1 MGTGG
6 AKTMGMLANR
16 PVFQDPNE
24 SSAQREACAPMCGAV
39 RAIEGKQDSM
49 ARSFFGR
56 PDGAGS
62 RVWPAGKIVADQQD
76 QEQLRA
82 RIRELEALCT
92 DVLVAGVDI
101 GLPQH
106 LLNQLWGAVGR
117 GELPHAFHVDL
128 PPAPSRPAAVERA
141 DPEPAVTLMPTRT
154 SEPAAGVT
162 TRPPLEIP
170 DIPLTSNPLIA
181 PKDDARPKPPQAEL
195 KPLGVKKTVAV
206 VDDDPMMLDVLSRI
220 LQRENFNLLMASG
233 GPEIIEKL
241 SAHTG
246 DVDLL
251 VTDYAMPDMQ
261 GRELAEHVRLRFPAV
276 KVLYQT
282 GFSDML
288 FENRME
294 LEEGAAFLEKP
305 FTARGLREAARLV
318 LFGSINP

>member
-1 MGTGG
+1 MGT
-6 AKTMGMLANR
+6 LANW
-16 PVFQDPNE
+16 PVFKDFDDG
-24 SSAQREACAPMCGAV
+24 SAQGEACAPMCGPV
-39 RAIEGKQDSM
+39 RAIERKQDSM
-49 ARSFFGR
+49 AVSFFGG

-62 RVWPAGKIVADQQD
+62 RVWSSGKIVTDQED

-106 LLNQLWGAVGR
+106 LLNQLWGAVGH
-117 GELPHAFHVDL
+117 GELPHAFNVDL
-128 PPAPSRPAAVERA
+128 PPAPPRPAAAPVM
-141 DPEPAVTLMPTRT
+141 T
-154 SEPAAGVT
+154 EPAAALPAKASSSAADVAA
-162 TRPPLEIP
+162 RPPLEIP
-170 DIPLTSNPLIA
+170 DIPLTSNPLTA

-220 LQRENFNLLMASG
+220 LQRENFDLLMASG

-241 SAHTG
+241 SAHSG
-246 DVDLL
+246 DIDLL

-261 GRELAEHVRLRFPAV
+261 GRELAERVRQRFPAV

>member
-1 MGTGG
+1 M
-6 AKTMGMLANR
+6 
-16 PVFQDPNE
+16 
-24 SSAQREACAPMCGAV
+24 AV
-39 RAIEGKQDSM
+39 
-49 ARSFFGR
+49 SFFGG

-62 RVWPAGKIVADQQD
+62 RVWSSGKIMADQQD

-82 RIRELEALCT
+82 RIRELESLCT
-92 DVLVAGVDI
+92 DVLVAGVEI
-101 GLPQH
+101 GMPQH
-106 LLNQLWGAVGR
+106 LLNQLWGAVGH
-117 GELPHAFHVDL
+117 GELPHAFNVDL
-128 PPAPSRPAAVERA
+128 PPAPPRAITVEPSAQGQATVTVMPSKPA
-141 DPEPAVTLMPTRT
+141 DQPPAVQ
-154 SEPAAGVT
+154 A
-162 TRPPLEIP
+162 RPPLEIP
-170 DIPLTSNPLIA
+170 DIPLTSNPLVT

-195 KPLGVKKTVAV
+195 KPLSIKKTVAV

-220 LQRENFNLLMASG
+220 LQRENYELLMASG
-233 GPEIIEKL
+233 GPEIIQKL
-241 SAHTG
+241 SEHTG

-261 GRELAEHVRLRFPAV
+261 GRELAERVRERFPSV

-288 FENRME
+288 FENRTE